1 MEENK
6 LMEIQRELMVCNKP
20 SVYLEKIKNSLK
32 DTPLESLW
40 ILQLIEQ
47 NPRYHPEGNV
57 WNHVMQVIDIAAKI
71 KDFAIDKEAFMLG
84 SLLHDV
90 GKGITTKK
98 NNQGRWTSYNH
109 DVEGVK
115 IAEKIL
121 NLLRFHMHHLYI
133 IKNLPY
139 AKTKEMIKETN
150 LNDIILLFIS
160 DRMGRGNFEKHKKEE
175 EINDIKKV
183 ISILENNYILN
194 LKDIKENV
202 KKIEKII

>member
-20 SVYLEKIKNSLK
+20 SVYLEKIKNSFK

-98 NNQGRWTSYNH
+98 
-109 DVEGVK
+109 
-115 IAEKIL
+115 I
-121 NLLRFHMHHLYI
+121 
-133 IKNLPY
+133 
-139 AKTKEMIKETN
+139 TKEDG
-150 LNDIILLFIS
+150 LLII
-160 DRMGRGNFEKHKKEE
+160 MM
-175 EINDIKKV
+175 
-183 ISILENNYILN
+183 
-194 LKDIKENV
+194 
-202 KKIEKII
+202 

>member
-20 SVYLEKIKNSLK
+20 SVYLEKIKNSFK

-121 NLLRFHMHHLYI
+121 NLVRFHMHHLYI

>member
-20 SVYLEKIKNSLK
+20 SVYLEKIKNSFK

-71 KDFAIDKEAFMLG
+71 KDFAIDKEAFMLA

-121 NLLRFHMHHLYI
+121 NLVRFHMHHLYI

>member
-1 MEENK
+1 MESCYASN
-6 LMEIQRELMVCNKP
+6 
-20 SVYLEKIKNSLK
+20 
-32 DTPLESLW
+32 
-40 ILQLIEQ
+40 
-47 NPRYHPEGNV
+47 RYSC
-57 WNHVMQVIDIAAKI
+57 KI

-84 SLLHDV
+84 ALLHDL

-121 NLLRFHMHHLYI
+121 NYYKYDDYEKEKILNLVRFHMHHLYI

-160 DRMGRGNFEKHKKEE
+160 DRMGRGNFEKHKKED

-202 KKIEKII
+202 KKIEKLYKNLSYIYSIMNILKITIILLGYNNVGVVLVGDYK